1 MIINAFILD
10 AEDFLDW
17 CGIAPGL
24 CIHGTY
30 SWGGLDLRVLFSAL
44 PNKEGYRVEI
54 EPVGQSR
61 HSTHTFRSLHAAR
74 HFLED
79 AMARLSGGKDPVEA
93 VLNAHRRRDDQGH
106 VDQFWGQLA
115 RGGSSG
121 SGLMQQTRGEGF
133 MQQIQRMREQENARF
148 ISAVDRIFDE
158 D

>member
-1 MIINAFILD
+1 MIINAFILE

-17 CGIAPGL
+17 CDIEPGL
-24 CIHGTY
+24 CVHGTY

-61 HSTHTFRSLHAAR
+61 HSTHTFRSLHKTR

-93 VLNAHRRRDDQGH
+93 VLNAHLRRDDQEH

-115 RGGSSG
+115 REAPS
-121 SGLMQQTRGEGF
+121 QRGRFGGF
-133 MQQIQRMREQENARF
+133 MQQIQRMREQEEGRF
-148 ISAVDRIFDE
+148 MSVVDRIFDE